1 MKKFLLILFSLLIF
15 ILLFPRP
22 LLFINEFYYDS
33 PSADTH
39 SFLEIK
45 GIPGTLMDSVK
56 VILVNGN
63 GGAIYGTIDL
73 SGKTIPS
80 DSYFVIAQDSGV
92 ENLDTITT
100 TINMQNGPSDNI
112 LIVYDSIGVS
122 SRVTLDAVCY
132 GLPSAADTVFRGE
145 VWPTYDVTPSTGYY
159 AIMARYEDPFVSDY
173 NNNYLDFAHY
183 IVRNP
188 GLPNKP
194 LILKSIVDIQNSVDS
209 FSLYKDSTVKII
221 DTCVV
226 TAAFSGQYYVT
237 SKTGPKEWDG
247 INVYGDISS
256 SSPYNVGDTII
267 FYHGFVK
274 EYYNKTEIVS
284 AGTELYKAGDGT
296 SPKPY
301 TVSLNQIGESFEGVL
316 IKVGPVVV
324 ISALDTT
331 NKEWLVSD
339 GVDTLKVSTSLASY
353 TIPSIGS
360 TVNITGILDFITG
373 FYKLQPRNDSDIE
386 ILSTVSGTVSLD
398 DTTDYSG
405 VTVKIFN
412 ETYSDSIITD
422 STGNYSFSLA
432 SGTYNLTFEK
442 TYYQKDSL
450 NFVLSSDTTI
460 NSTLS
465 RLKTN
470 ITGKV
475 SLSDSPSDLSNSIVS
490 LISSIVIVDTTD
502 NTGNYSFNNISY
514 GYTYKLKFEHDGYQ
528 PDSVTFLL
536 SGPYSYD
543 VTLTKLAGIDEN
555 LLPEKIIVENNEG
568 MVSFIYNKEVDSPTS
583 IEIYDLTGRNILYK
597 EITSSRGVYK
607 ITLTETLSKGVYFIQ
622 VNGDLK
628 PVIKKFVIIK

>member
-1 MKKFLLILFSLLIF
+1 MKKFLLILFSIFIF

-22 LLFINEFYYDS
+22 VLFINEFYYDS
-33 PSADTH
+33 PSTDTN

-45 GIPGTLMDSVK
+45 GIPGTLLDSVK

-80 DSYFVIAQDSGV
+80 DSYFVIAQNAGV
-92 ENLDTITT
+92 ENPDTITN

-112 LIVYDSIGVS
+112 LIAYDSIGS
-122 SRVTLDAVCY
+122 ASRVVLDAVCY
-132 GLPSAADTVFRGE
+132 GLPNNADSVFRGE
-145 VWPTYDVTPSTGYY
+145 VWPTYDVTSSTGFY
-159 AIMARYEDPFVSDY
+159 AIMARYEDPFVLDH

-183 IVRNP
+183 MVRNP

-194 LILKSIVDIQNSVDS
+194 LILKSIVDIQNTVDS
-209 FSLYKDSTVKII
+209 FSLYKDSTVKIT

-226 TAAFSGQYYVT
+226 TAAFSDQYYVS
-237 SKTGPKEWDG
+237 SKTGPGEWDG
-247 INVYGDISS
+247 VNVYKDISYHY
-256 SSPYNVGDTII
+256 SPYNVGDTII

-274 EYYNKTEIVS
+274 EYYNKTEIIS

-296 SPKPY
+296 SPQPY
-301 TVSLNQIGESFEGVL
+301 SVSLDRIGETFEGVL
-316 IKVGPVVV
+316 IKVGPVEV
-324 ISALDTT
+324 ISDTSS
-331 NKEWLVSD
+331 NVWLVSD

-360 TVNITGILDFITG
+360 TVNITGILDYTNG
-373 FYKLQPRNDSDIE
+373 SYKLQPRNDSDIE
-386 ILSTVSGTVSLD
+386 ILAIVSGTVSLD

-405 VTVKIFN
+405 ITAKIFDGS
-412 ETYSDSIITD
+412 YSDSIITD
-422 STGNYSFSLA
+422 STGNYSFA
-432 SGTYNLTFEK
+432 VAPGTYNLTFEK

-450 NFVLSSDTTI
+450 NFNLSTDTII
-460 NSTLS
+460 NSTLT
-465 RLKTN
+465 RLKGD

-490 LISSIVIVDTTD
+490 LISSTLIVDTTD
-502 NTGNYSFNNISY
+502 NTGNYSFSNISY
-514 GYTYKLKFEHDGYQ
+514 GYEYKLKFEHDGYQ
-528 PDSVTFLL
+528 SDSVTFLL
-536 SGPYSYD
+536 SGPYNYD

-555 LLPEKIIVENNEG
+555 LLPEKIIIENNDG

-597 EITSSRGVYK
+597 EITSSKGIYR
-607 ITLTETLSKGVYFIQ
+607 IALSDNLSKGVYFIQ

-628 PVIKKFVIIK
+628 PFIKKFVIIK